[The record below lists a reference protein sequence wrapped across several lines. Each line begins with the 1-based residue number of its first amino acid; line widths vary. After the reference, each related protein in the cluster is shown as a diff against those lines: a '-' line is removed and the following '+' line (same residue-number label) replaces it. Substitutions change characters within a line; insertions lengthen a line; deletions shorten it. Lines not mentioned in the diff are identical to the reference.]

1 MSPTNLERNLKSLTD
16 GLLVMASMVEQS
28 IHSAV
33 EALKTRNMEL
43 AEKVIKDDDYIDHK
57 CVELEEACIEIIA
70 TQQPMAVDL
79 RVLVSVLTIIVELE
93 RMGDYAEGIAKINIR
108 MGDDSLL
115 KPLVDI
121 PRMADKSTDMLRR
134 SISAFLSRDA
144 DAARQIIKD
153 DDEVDSLYDQV
164 FRELLTFMIEDP
176 RSIQKATYL
185 IWAAHDLERIA
196 DRATNIAERVVF
208 TVTGKKEDV
217 GASHYS

>member
-16 GLLVMASMVEQS
+16 GLLVMASMVEQA

-57 CVELEEACIEIIA
+57 CVELEEACVEIIA

-79 RVLVSVLTIIVELE
+79 RVLVSVLQIIVELE

-134 SISAFLSRDA
+134 SIRAFLSRDA

>member
-43 AEKVIKDDDYIDHK
+43 AEKVIRDDDYIDHK
-57 CVELEEACIEIIA
+57 CVELEEACVEIIA

-134 SISAFLSRDA
+134 SIRAFLSRDA

>member
-16 GLLVMASMVEQS
+16 GLLVMASMVEQA
-28 IHSAV
+28 IYLAV
-33 EALKTRNMEL
+33 ESLKTRNIEL
-43 AEKVIKDDDYIDHK
+43 AEQVIKDDDHIDHK
-57 CVELEEACIEIIA
+57 CVELEEACIEVMA

-79 RVLVSVLTIIVELE
+79 RVLVSILNIIVELE

-121 PRMADKSTDMLRR
+121 PRMADKSSDMLRR
-134 SISAFLSRDA
+134 SISAFLNRDA
-144 DAARQIIKD
+144 DAARQIVKD
-153 DDEVDSLYDQV
+153 DDEVDTLYDQV

-196 DRATNIAERVVF
+196 DRATNIAERVIF
-208 TVTGKKEDV
+208 TVTGKMEDV